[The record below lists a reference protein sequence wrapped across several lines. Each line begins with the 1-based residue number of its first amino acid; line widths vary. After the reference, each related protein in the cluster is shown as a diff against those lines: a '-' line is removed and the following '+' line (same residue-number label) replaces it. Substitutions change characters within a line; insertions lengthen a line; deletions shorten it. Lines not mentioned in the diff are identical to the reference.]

1 MKLERA
7 DMDAQATDR
16 YENSRV
22 ITSE

>member
-1 MKLERA
+1 
-7 DMDAQATDR
+7 MDDQATDR

>member
-7 DMDAQATDR
+7 DMDDQATDR